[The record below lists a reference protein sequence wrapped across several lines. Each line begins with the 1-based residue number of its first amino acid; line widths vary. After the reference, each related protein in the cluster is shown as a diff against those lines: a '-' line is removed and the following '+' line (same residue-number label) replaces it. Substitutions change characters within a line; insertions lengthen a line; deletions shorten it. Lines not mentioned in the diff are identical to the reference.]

1 MLVNICNTPITINT
15 TSVLSDTTL
24 DHIFDVAIN
33 AIDYSLFFLENNT
46 IQEQDLDIIEKT
58 IKQIELIYSTLVE

>member
-1 MLVNICNTPITINT
+1 MLVNICNTPITNST
-15 TSVLSDTTL
+15 PVLSDTAFE
-24 DHIFDVAIN
+24 HVFDVAIN

-58 IKQIELIYSTLVE
+58 IKQIEIIYLSLIE